1 MKLNKVLALALSGV
15 MAVSM
20 LAGCKGGSANG
31 EQGNTEQPV
40 VSTDAVKV
48 MNDAQKDVVFA
59 NNEALASALKAAVAK
74 AKTTDISGANYTAQQ
89 VKSNSNENIGKNIYA
104 SLNTKVTGLSTT
116 AMNDDDSYGK
126 AVLSAGQKTTVNL
139 YIIEADGLD
148 EAQALKIVAKAMKTE
163 EYTDAYSNTANN
175 KDLKAEYTGAVSV
188 EKVVKTNED
197 GDTHSA
203 YLIAVSVTQTVTET
217 SDAITNNT

>member
-74 AKTTDISGANYTAQQ
+74 AKTTDISGADYTATL
-89 VKSNSNENIGKNIYA
+89 VNNTADKGKAIYDSLKS
-104 SLNTKVTGLSTT
+104 KVTGLTT
-116 AMNDDDSYGK
+116 VALSANNMYGN
-126 AVLSAGQKTTVNL
+126 AVLTVGQKTQINL
-139 YIIEADGLD
+139 FIVEADGLE
-148 EAQALKIVAKAMKTE
+148 EAQALKIVAKAMNTDD
-163 EYTDAYSNTANN
+163 YTDAYSNKTTTN
-175 KDLKAEYTGAVSV
+175 KDFKAEYTGAVSV
-188 EKVVKTNED
+188 EKVVRTNED

-217 SDAITNNT
+217 SDAITNN

>member
-74 AKTTDISGANYTAQQ
+74 AKTTDISGADYTATL
-89 VKSNSNENIGKNIYA
+89 VNNTADKGKAIYDSLKS
-104 SLNTKVTGLSTT
+104 KVTGLTT
-116 AMNDDDSYGK
+116 TELSANNMYGN
-126 AVLSAGQKTTVNL
+126 AVLTVGQKTQINL
-139 YIIEADGLD
+139 FIVEADGLE
-148 EAQALKIVAKAMKTE
+148 EAQALKIVAKAMNTDD
-163 EYTDAYSNTANN
+163 YTDAYSNQATTN
-175 KDLKAEYTGAVSV
+175 KDFKAEYTGAVSV
-188 EKVVKTNED
+188 EKVVRTNED

-217 SDAITNNT
+217 SDAITNKT

>member
-59 NNEALASALKAAVAK
+59 NDETLEAALASVVDKVKVADISDAAYQATQFTSARNIYNELSPKVVNLSGTALSSTYGNSKLTAAK
-74 AKTTDISGANYTAQQ
+74 KTTNTVLFM
-89 VKSNSNENIGKNIYA
+89 VKSN
-104 SLNTKVTGLSTT
+104 GLS
-116 AMNDDDSYGK
+116 
-126 AVLSAGQKTTVNL
+126 
-139 YIIEADGLD
+139 E
-148 EAQALKIVAKAMKTE
+148 EQALKMVADKMDTDSFIDS
-163 EYTDAYSNTANN
+163 TDAYNA
-175 KDLKAEYTGAVSV
+175 AYTGAVSIA
-188 EKVVKTNED
+188 KATASNED
-197 GDTHSA
+197 NTYEA
-203 YLIAVSVTQTVTET
+203 YLIVVSVTQTVTKGDET
-217 SDAITNNT
+217 PKN